1 MRYKRMQQFLE
12 GALGPNFHSQRGP
25 REDITEAS
33 MEETEAPWGG
43 GLQTFQLRR
52 DGAEHWLRT

>member
-1 MRYKRMQQFLE
+1 MQQFLE
-12 GALGPNFHSQRGP
+12 RALGPNIHSQHGP
-25 REDITEAS
+25 REAIAEVS

-52 DGAEHWLRT
+52 GGAEDSLRM

>member
-12 GALGPNFHSQRGP
+12 GALGPNFHSQHGP
-25 REDITEAS
+25 RKAIAEAS
-33 MEETEAPWGG
+33 TEEAEAPWGCWP
-43 GLQTFQLRR
+43 QTFQLRR